1 MTDGPQHEQYW
12 YDDDVVDLLE
22 AVRRF
27 RRSDQEMRRRM
38 AAQMGMNVADMRA
51 LQLVI
56 AAERSGATVTPTDV
70 SVELGV
76 STAATT
82 KLLDRLTASGH
93 LVREPHP
100 TDRRALAL
108 RATAHAH
115 AEVRDRLGPM
125 HAAMADAARAVPMG
139 ERAVVIGF
147 LEAMADC
154 LDDAVDVAPLTPD
167 TGSSAA
173 ASA

>member
-1 MTDGPQHEQYW
+1 MTDAPQHEQYW

-56 AAERSGATVTPTDV
+56 AAERSAATVTPTDI

-100 TDRRALAL
+100 TDRRALTL

-115 AEVRDRLGPM
+115 EERDRLGPM
-125 HAAMADAARAVPMG
+125 HAAMADAARAVPVG
-139 ERAVVIGF
+139 ERATVIGF

-154 LDDAVDVAPLTPD
+154 LDDSVDVAPLTPGP
-167 TGSSAA
+167 GSPAA